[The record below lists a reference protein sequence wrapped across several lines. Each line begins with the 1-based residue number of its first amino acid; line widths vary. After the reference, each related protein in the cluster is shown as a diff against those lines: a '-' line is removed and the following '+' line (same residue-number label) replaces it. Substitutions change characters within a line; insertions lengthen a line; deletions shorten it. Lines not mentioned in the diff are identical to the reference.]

1 MIEQIVSYFSD
12 MPTLDRSLLLA
23 GGLTIFFL
31 IENTFPLFRLKYN
44 KLSHSLLNLFFT
56 LTTVVVNFAFAFTL
70 VWATQWVEANS
81 FGVLHWIDMPLWLQ
95 LISGLMLMDLIG
107 AYVAHWVQ
115 HNVKWMWKFHLI
127 HHTDQHLD
135 TTSANRHHPG
145 ESVIR
150 LIFTLLAV
158 IIVGAPVWLVFLYQS
173 FSLVFTQW
181 NHSNMNIPA
190 SIDNALSYIV
200 ATPGMHRVHHHYRE
214 PYSNMNYGNIFSIWD
229 RLFGTYIRVDNRK
242 LVYGLD
248 THMDASETENIWELL
263 KIPFIPYRDR
273 IVYDDEEQL

>member
-31 IENTFPLFRLKYN
+31 IENTFPLFRLKYD

-95 LISGLMLMDLIG
+95 LIAGLMLMDLIG

-181 NHSNMNIPA
+181 NHSNMNIPT

-248 THMDASETENIWELL
+248 THMDASEAENIWELL

-273 IVYDDEEQL
+273 IVYEDEEQL